1 MSLCES
7 SLTDKASDIQG
18 TRKNV
23 AQKIGFGAVLQAKPG
38 RAFELSSFLIGI
50 ATFSIAETA
59 NAQRPGGRMDIQI
72 ASETNAT
79 IRERKSNGDRK
90 AQGAVRVTIRTRDRR
105 VRVVRGRVR
114 NDIGSRAREAVLTT
128 KPFGG
133 TTLVVVTVEREA
145 VAMRT

>member
-7 SLTDKASDIQG
+7 SLTDKTGDIQG
-18 TRKNV
+18 AGKNV
-23 AQKIGFGAVLQAKPG
+23 AQKIGFGAVLQTKPG

-50 ATFSIAETA
+50 ATFGITETT
-59 NAQRPGGRMDIQI
+59 NAQRPRGRMDIQI

-90 AQGAVRVTIRTRDRR
+90 AQGVVGVTIRTRDRR

-114 NDIGSRAREAVLTT
+114 NNIGCGARETVLTT